1 MKYKFCLKL
10 ILNMM
15 LSFAKFSILLIF
27 YLTYSRS
34 GSNIKKII
42 LKMQKR
48 REKMKKKNQVIVDVE
63 ALNGLLNQ
71 RFFNYTDLAEKSG
84 INYNTLIRIK
94 RTGHSSVRTVRVL
107 SKALK
112 VSPHSI
118 AEIKSE
124 G

>member
-34 GSNIKKII
+34 GSNIKKMI
-42 LKMQKR
+42 LKIQKR
-48 REKMKKKNQVIVDVE
+48 REKMKKKNQVIADVE